1 MCITLPKAPVLKN
14 YSLILFCDYLTFW
27 ESGAI
32 DTPFKI
38 ALSFLLENLFAQ
50 LQVLLV
56 WLILL
61 FTLYYLLVYLIMMM
75 MLISLRLHIRNA
87 TLTNL
92 MERGIITSFHNVI
105 IGKAIFLK
113 YSIFYYSLLSSE
125 SWSVDWANK

>member
-1 MCITLPKAPVLKN
+1 MCLTLPKAPVLKN

-75 MLISLRLHIRNA
+75 MLISLRLHIKNA
-87 TLTNL
+87 TL
-92 MERGIITSFHNVI
+92 SI

-113 YSIFYYSLLSSE
+113 YFIFYYSLLFSE